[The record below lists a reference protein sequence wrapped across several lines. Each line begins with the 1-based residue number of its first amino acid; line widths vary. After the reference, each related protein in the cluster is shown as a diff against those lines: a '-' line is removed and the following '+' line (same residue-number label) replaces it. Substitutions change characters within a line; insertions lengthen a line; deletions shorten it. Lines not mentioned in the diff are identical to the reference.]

1 MKDLLLVIDMQKVYE
16 EGAPWACRGVDRV
29 SSAIRRL
36 LDSGRAAQT
45 IFTRY
50 DASTEPVGCWAAY
63 NEAYADINADP
74 RLSELVD
81 ALAPIAENYPI
92 FSKQTYSSLSIPEL
106 AKAVSEA
113 DRVLVTGVVAE
124 CCVLA
129 TVLALV
135 DAGAKVVY
143 LKDAVAGRPL
153 SLNRWWKPSSPAS
166 RRLTR
171 DLVSVEEYLSSTD
184 SSCK

>member
-29 SSAIRRL
+29 SGQILRL
-36 LDSGRAAQT
+36 LDCKKAAQT
-45 IFTRY
+45 IFTRF
-50 DASTEPVGCWAAY
+50 DAAADPVGCWAGY

-74 RLSELVD
+74 ELAELVD
-81 ALAPIAENYPI
+81 ALAPAAKAYPI
-92 FSKQTYSSLSIPEL
+92 YSKQTYSSLSIPEL
-106 AKAVSEA
+106 AKAAAEA

-124 CCVLA
+124 CCILA

-143 LKDAVAGRPL
+143 LKDAVAGQTAEFEQMVETIVA
-153 SLNRWWKPSSPAS
+153 SFSPIH
-166 RRLTR
+166 TC
-171 DLVSVEEYLSSTD
+171 VMTVEEYLAE
-184 SSCK
+184 KG

>member
-29 SSAIRRL
+29 SSAIRQL

-63 NEAYADINADP
+63 NEAYADINADS

-143 LKDAVAGRPL
+143 LKDAVAGQTAEFEQMVETIV
-153 SLNRWWKPSSPAS
+153 AS
-166 RRLTR
+166 FAPIHTC
-171 DLVSVEEYLSSTD
+171 VMTVEEYLSSTD